1 MTQGPLPLILLSARD
16 HPNEK
21 FREKLWL
28 RLELWLKEKSPRFCK
43 ADAETFINDHKGTFL
58 EPFCHSKELLIP
70 FSR

>member
-43 ADAETFINDHKGTFL
+43 ADAETLINEIKNLEEAMQHKTRKKL
-58 EPFCHSKELLIP
+58 
-70 FSR
+70 